1 MISSVLKGR
10 TIVLCLKYSKKKGK
24 HKKARKLKQKFK
36 IWQIHQTTDKKAES
50 LCRNVKELSR
60 PLKRNNR
67 RDKKQQK
74 GLK

>member
-10 TIVLCLKYSKKKGK
+10 TIVLCLKDSKRKGK
-24 HKKARKLKQKFK
+24 YKKARKLKQKFK
-36 IWQIHQTTDKKAES
+36 IWQIHQMTDKKAES

-60 PLKRNNR
+60 PLRRNNR